1 MSEPTPPLE
10 TPQFLADILYRP
22 EPVVDAMQAV
32 LDAALP
38 TGVVVAQ
45 DAAEWVPGQVV
56 LECVGGPTVLA
67 LGQGG
72 PDYATVDVQVT
83 CITVDRP
90 TARALGSL
98 VRVALT
104 GVGRSGVPV
113 YPLTITNGTDV
124 VAVAD
129 PVTTA
134 GDGLIGQDNPC
145 TWVETYRVRY
155 QKV

>member
-1 MSEPTPPLE
+1 MSEPTPPLG
-10 TPQFLADILYRP
+10 TPQWLADILYRP
-22 EPVVDAMQAV
+22 EPVTDAMQAV
-32 LDAALP
+32 LVAALP
-38 TGVVVAQ
+38 AGVVVVQ
-45 DAAEWVPGQVV
+45 DAAEWVPDQVI
-56 LECVGGPTVLA
+56 LECVGGPNVLA

-83 CITVDRP
+83 CVTVDRP

-98 VRVALT
+98 VRAALA
-104 GVGRSGVPV
+104 GVDRSGTPV
-113 YPLTITNGTDV
+113 HPLTITTGTDL